1 MVFPF
6 IIRAGPVFGKGKGG
20 GKPGKPSV
28 IFHKISLP
36 FLPGFPSGTGLEGR
50 EKLPSFF
57 TISPPL
63 PVQSRSSSQTFSTPG
78 QKNLSRKKTSALD
91 REIVL

>member
-6 IIRAGPVFGKGKGG
+6 IIRARPVFGKGKGG

-36 FLPGFPSGTGLEGR
+36 FLPGFPSGAGLEELIHSAKKAGVDVH
-50 EKLPSFF
+50 
-57 TISPPL
+57 IS
-63 PVQSRSSSQTFSTPG
+63 
-78 QKNLSRKKTSALD
+78 
-91 REIVL
+91 E